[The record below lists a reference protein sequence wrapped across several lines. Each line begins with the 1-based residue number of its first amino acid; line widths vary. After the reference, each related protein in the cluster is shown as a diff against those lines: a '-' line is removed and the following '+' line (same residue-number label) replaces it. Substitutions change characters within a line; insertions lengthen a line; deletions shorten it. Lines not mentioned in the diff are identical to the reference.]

1 MKKIIVIVNHSM
13 EKHAM
18 RFIKHRYAPIDLF
31 HIDVKSYGTNPSENI
46 LDNLDLSLTHMVLT
60 SNPLTAFKLVSKY
73 DKDVSICLMDDECD
87 YQEIQSPT
95 IEKVIRMACAFDM
108 PNSLM
113 LDESDYIDCSVPEFS
128 FADGFTE
135 INDWIGSMKD
145 KNILVVS
152 DLLKLIHTTENNV
165 KVGFAHIDNV
175 NNNMNAFSLSRQL
188 KDIDYIV
195 YKFEMLGERDIFLD
209 TWMSNFNINGAQ
221 EFYYQTNSDDEM
233 MIHAL

>member
-18 RFIKHRYAPIDLF
+18 RFIKHRYNPIDLF

-46 LDNLDLSLTHMVLT
+46 LDNLDLSLTHMILT

-87 YQEIQSPT
+87 YHEIKSPT
-95 IEKVIRMACAFDM
+95 IEKVIRMSCEFDM
-108 PNSLM
+108 PTNLM
-113 LDESDYIDCSVPEFS
+113 IEENDYLDCSVPEFKLV
-128 FADGFTE
+128 DGFIE
-135 INDWIGSMKD
+135 INEWIESMKD
-145 KNILVVS
+145 KNILIVS

-195 YKFEMLGERDIFLD
+195 YKFEMLSDRDNFLE
-209 TWMSNFNINGAQ
+209 TWMSNFNTQDAQ
-221 EFYYQTNSDDEM
+221 EFYYQVNSDDEM
-233 MIHAL
+233 MVHAL